1 MIPAGRAKLRRP
13 DMGLLDILNTIQN
26 TLPPGGGTPSD
37 PRTRPVP
44 GSAAGGQGMSPMAKA
59 LLALLAV
66 YAMKNMRRSGSE
78 PAKPG
83 GTITAGNPGGGLGAP
98 GGDGGLGD
106 L

>member
-1 MIPAGRAKLRRP
+1 
-13 DMGLLDILNTIQN
+13 MGLLDILNTIQN

-37 PRTRPVP
+37 PRTRPAP

-83 GTITAGNPGGGLGAP
+83 GTSPPAIRAADLAARPAVAAGWAIC
-98 GGDGGLGD
+98 
-106 L
+106 